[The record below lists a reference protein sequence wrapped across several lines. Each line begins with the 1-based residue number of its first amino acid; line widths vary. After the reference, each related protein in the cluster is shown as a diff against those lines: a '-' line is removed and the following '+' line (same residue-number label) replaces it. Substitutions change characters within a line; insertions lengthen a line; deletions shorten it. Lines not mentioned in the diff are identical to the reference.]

1 MMGYLPGKVIEAW
14 RMKKLRGKEGE
25 GEDID
30 REKKLFLKRKE
41 SKRYEEVVVFFI
53 NYRFWFFH

>member
-1 MMGYLPGKVIEAW
+1 
-14 RMKKLRGKEGE
+14 MKKLRGKEGE